1 MRLYLIYLKWSRYT
15 WDMQKLSSELL
26 SKPIVGVQNAETLGI
41 LTGFIVKSS
50 DFKIVVCI
58 VTSTVSKN
66 KLYLLPSDIRL
77 VNNDKI
83 IIDSHQKLSDFE
95 DLIRYQHDITE
106 NYNVIGNKVETS
118 SGKKLGRVS
127 DFIFDPA
134 HFYISKL
141 YVKPGLLKS
150 LMITNLLIDRADVVD
165 VKKNTIIV
173 KDNYAKIKK
182 TSPSVL
188 PQSS

>member
-141 YVKPGLLKS
+141 YVKPGF
-150 LMITNLLIDRADVVD
+150 
-165 VKKNTIIV
+165 KKNTIIV
-173 KDNYAKIKK
+173 KDNCAKIKK

>member
-1 MRLYLIYLKWSRYT
+1 
-15 WDMQKLSSELL
+15 MQKLSSDLL
-26 SKPIVGVQNAETLGI
+26 EKPVVGVQNAEILGTI
-41 LTGFIVKSS
+41 NGFIVRPD

-58 VTSTVSKN
+58 VTPIVSKT

-77 VNNDKI
+77 VNNNKI
-83 IIDSHQKLSDFE
+83 IIDSHQKLSEFE
-95 DLIRYQHDITE
+95 DLVRYQHDITN
-106 NYNVIGNKVETS
+106 NYNVIGNKVETTT
-118 SGKKLGRVS
+118 GKKLGRVK

-141 YVKPGLLKS
+141 YVRPRIFKTFLV
-150 LMITNLLIDRADVVD
+150 TNLLIDRADVID

-173 KDNYAKIKK
+173 KDNFAKIKK
-182 TSPSVL
+182 ASPSVL